1 MHTNPSF
8 QSTARFQFDVLTTV
22 VFFFAFQFFSPRLL
36 SGGTARAPAARTHT
50 RRQRV
55 FQSRA
60 MDPQLAAIMAK
71 RKKQSDED
79 AQDGEAEEA
88 IGRGCSGRSQQ
99 RTSPRATPPARAP
112 AVLSTPPKRQP
123 PTLPPTPKD
132 SGVYPHRARASAG
145 KEAGERKEEKKE
157 EEAGEIAQAGRQG
170 PGGGEHGAQAKQAG
184 VGMTLTERHP
194 FKVVSL
200 RPGGPAAA
208 AGQIEEGDE
217 LTCVQGEVLGPHVSG
232 AQVWLHARTHAWR
245 HTHTAHPS
253 SAAGFV

>member
-1 MHTNPSF
+1 MCLQPSF
-8 QSTARFQFDVLTTV
+8 FFSMHFNLRIFSTSPCLETART
-22 VFFFAFQFFSPRLL
+22 
-36 SGGTARAPAARTHT
+36 PAARTHT

-79 AQDGEAEEA
+79 AQDGEAEEP
-88 IGRGCSGRSQQ
+88 IGRGCSGRSPP
-99 RTSPRATPPARAP
+99 RTSQRATNDPE
-112 AVLSTPPKRQP
+112 VSSTTSKRQLP
-123 PTLPPTPKD
+123 MLPPTPKD

-170 PGGGEHGAQAKQAG
+170 PGVGGQGAQAKQAG

-208 AGQIEEGDE
+208 AGQIREGDE

-232 AQVWLHARTHAWR
+232 AQVCLHASTHVWR
-245 HTHTAHPS
+245 HTHTAHPILRGRFFLS
-253 SAAGFV
+253 PVRTSEV